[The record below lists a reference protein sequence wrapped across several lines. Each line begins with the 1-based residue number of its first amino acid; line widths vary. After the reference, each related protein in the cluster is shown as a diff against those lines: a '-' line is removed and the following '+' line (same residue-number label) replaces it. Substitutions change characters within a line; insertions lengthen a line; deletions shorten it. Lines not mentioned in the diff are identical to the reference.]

1 MPTIQD
7 LLENRDFV
15 ITDGAMGTVLFAAG
29 LEQGDPPELWNI
41 KHPERVAAVHQAYL
55 EAGSQVILTNTFGG
69 SRLRLALHNAEQQVQ
84 AANKSA
90 AEILRKVADQSGKDI
105 IVAGDIGPTG
115 EVLTP
120 YGELPFQDAK
130 DAFKEQAAA
139 LIAGGVDVIWIE
151 TMSDLEEVRA
161 AVEGTRE
168 VSGDIPIV
176 TTMTFDTHGRTMMGV
191 TPEQAFE
198 TLSAYGAAALGGNCG
213 NGPEEIIEVVTKMH
227 AINQDTI
234 LVAKANAGIPELVQ
248 GKAVYRAS
256 PETMADYAIQSY
268 QAGAR
273 VIGACCGS
281 TPDHIA
287 AITKAL
293 SNYSKQ

>member
-1 MPTIQD
+1 MPTLQD
-7 LLENRDFV
+7 LLDKRDYV

-29 LEQGDPPELWNI
+29 LEQGDPPELWNL
-41 KHPERVAAVHQAYL
+41 KQPDRVADVHKAYL
-55 EAGSQVILTNTFGG
+55 RAGSQIILTNTFGG
-69 SRLRLALHNAEQQVQ
+69 SRLRLALHNAESQVSD
-84 AANKSA
+84 ANLAA
-90 AEILRKVADQSGKDI
+90 AEILRNVVDQNGRDLL
-105 IVAGDIGPTG
+105 VAGDIGPTG
-115 EVLTP
+115 EVLAP
-120 YGELPFQDAK
+120 YGELAFQDARE
-130 DAFKEQAAA
+130 AFKEQAAA
-139 LIAGGVDVIWIE
+139 LIAGGVDLIWIE

-198 TLSAYGAAALGGNCG
+198 SLSGFGVAALGGNCG
-213 NGPEEIIEVVTKMH
+213 NGPEEIINVVTKMR
-227 AINQDTI
+227 AINQETI
-234 LVAKANAGIPELVQ
+234 LVAKANAGIPELVN

-256 PETMADYAIQSY
+256 PETMAEYAIQSY

-281 TPDHIA
+281 TPDHIS
-287 AITKAL
+287 AITVAL
-293 SNYSKQ
+293 SSHRI

>member
-1 MPTIQD
+1 MLTIQE
-7 LLENRDFV
+7 LLKNRHYV

-29 LEQGDPPELWNI
+29 LEQGDPPELWNL
-41 KHPERVAAVHQAYL
+41 KHPERVAEVHQAYL
-55 EAGSQVILTNTFGG
+55 QAGSQILLTNTFGG
-69 SRLRLALHNAEQQVQ
+69 SRLRLALHNAESEVS
-84 AANKSA
+84 AANLAA
-90 AEILRKVADQSGKDI
+90 AEILRKVADQSDKDI

-120 YGELPFQDAK
+120 YGELAFQDAK
-130 DAFKEQAAA
+130 EAFREQASA
-139 LIAGGVDVIWIE
+139 LIAGGVDLIWIE

-168 VSGDIPIV
+168 VSKEIPMV

-198 TLSAYGAAALGGNCG
+198 TLSGFGVTALGGNCG
-213 NGPEEIIEVVTKMH
+213 NGPEEIIDVVTKMR
-227 AINQDTI
+227 AIDQETI
-234 LVAKANAGIPELVQ
+234 LVAKANAGIPELVK
-248 GKAVYRAS
+248 GKAVYRAT

-281 TPDHIA
+281 TPDHIS
-287 AITKAL
+287 AISQAL
-293 SNYSKQ
+293 SKQLA